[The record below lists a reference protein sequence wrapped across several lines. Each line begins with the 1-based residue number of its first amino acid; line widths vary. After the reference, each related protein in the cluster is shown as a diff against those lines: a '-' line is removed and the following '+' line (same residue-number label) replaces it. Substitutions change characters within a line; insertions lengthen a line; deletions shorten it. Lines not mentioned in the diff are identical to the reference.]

1 MQRSIVL
8 EKAIAFA
15 LRIVKVYRHLKD
27 EKGEYVLSKELLLS
41 SAYIVKHVKSALHS
55 KQGRFSDDMSLAL
68 YKALDA
74 ELWLTLLNEG
84 KWLTDAQ
91 HESLNIDCVELIKM
105 TSSISKT
112 AGTNDQNDSK

>member
-41 SAYIVKHVKSALHS
+41 AAYIVKHVKAALHS
-55 KQGRFSDDMSLAL
+55 KPGRFSDDMSHAL

-74 ELWLTLLNEG
+74 ELWLMLLNEG

-91 HESLNIDCVELIKM
+91 HGSLTQIVLN
-105 TSSISKT
+105 
-112 AGTNDQNDSK
+112 